1 MMRPLVFIPSMLIAA
16 IIGITMFF
24 FPTLGE
30 YFWELHATGRMNHP
44 AGTAF
49 ALLPILAA
57 LYAAWVYWWTSSRDG
72 RRLDYRL
79 KVLFTTTGTLA
90 GAVFTAAFISLR
102 YYLLHNVEELHR
114 GLTWALASPFIAGTL
129 SFLILYRAST
139 IGTHKEALNLRD
151 PALIEQLRL
160 PKGTPLRWLKPG
172 ISAILFALAIT
183 NFGWSLAMFHQ
194 HQLPLAPNP
203 TMLMP
208 LLALLLGGAFYA
220 SCRRAWRAP
229 IQETSKALGLSIL
242 LSILVP
248 AAFGIPL
255 ALFLGLKTGAT
266 APLIALT
273 SSLIFLLL
281 MMLYA
286 RGYEIALA
294 QRSQL
299 PTSHPKGSIP
309 R

>member
-30 YFWELHATGRMNHP
+30 YFWELHATGRINHP

-79 KVLFTTTGTLA
+79 KVLLTTTGTLA
-90 GAVFTAAFISLR
+90 GTLFTAAFISFR
-102 YYLLHNVEELHR
+102 YYLLHNSEELHR
-114 GLTWALASPFIAGTL
+114 GLSWVFASPFIAGTL

-172 ISAILFALAIT
+172 VCAILFALAIT
-183 NFGWSLAMFHQ
+183 NFGWSLAMFYQAHI
-194 HQLPLAPNP
+194 PLAPNP

-208 LLALLLGGAFYA
+208 LLALLLGGAFHA

-229 IQETSKALGLSIL
+229 IPETSKALGLSVL
-242 LSILVP
+242 LSVLVP

-255 ALFLGLKTGAT
+255 AGFLGLKTGAA
-266 APLIALT
+266 APLIALAL
-273 SSLIFLLL
+273 SLIFLFA
-281 MMLYA
+281 MMLYT
-286 RGYEIALA
+286 RSYEILLA
-294 QRSQL
+294 KRSQL

>member
-1 MMRPLVFIPSMLIAA
+1 MMRPLVFLPSMLITA
-16 IIGITMFF
+16 IIGITLYF
-24 FPTLGE
+24 FPSFGE
-30 YFWELHATGRMNHP
+30 YFWELHATGRINHP

-49 ALLPILAA
+49 ALLPVLAA

-90 GAVFTAAFISLR
+90 GTVFTAAFIALR
-102 YYLLHNVEELHR
+102 YYLLHNAEELHR
-114 GLTWALASPFIAGTL
+114 AIPWALASPFIAGTL
-129 SFLILYRAST
+129 SFLLLYRASIISAT
-139 IGTHKEALNLRD
+139 KESLNLRD

-183 NFGWSLAMFHQ
+183 NFGWSLAMLSQ

-208 LLALLLGGAFYA
+208 LVALLLGGAFQA

-266 APLIALT
+266 APLIALAL
-273 SSLIFLLL
+273 SLIFLFA

-286 RGYEIALA
+286 RSYEILLA
-294 QRSQL
+294 RRSQL
-299 PTSHPKGSIP
+299 PTSHLKGPHP